1 MPCSGIKTCVRGL
14 RLSPWPHA
22 YAASKGDAQAAHRR
36 VRRSAMAKGTK
47 TGGGSRKG
55 VPNKV
60 SADVKAMILTALD
73 KAGGAQYLLAQA
85 HTNPNAFLTLV
96 GKVLPMT
103 VAGDPENPLMTG
115 LTVTFVKPD

>member
-1 MPCSGIKTCVRGL
+1 
-14 RLSPWPHA
+14 
-22 YAASKGDAQAAHRR
+22 
-36 VRRSAMAKGTK
+36 MAKGTK

-73 KAGGAQYLLAQA
+73 KAGGAQYLLAPAQ
-85 HTNPNAFLTLV
+85 TNPNAFLTLV

-103 VAGDPENPLMTG
+103 VAGDPKNPLMTG

>member
-1 MPCSGIKTCVRGL
+1 
-14 RLSPWPHA
+14 
-22 YAASKGDAQAAHRR
+22 
-36 VRRSAMAKGTK
+36 MAKGTK

-85 HTNPNAFLTLV
+85 QTNPNAFLTLV